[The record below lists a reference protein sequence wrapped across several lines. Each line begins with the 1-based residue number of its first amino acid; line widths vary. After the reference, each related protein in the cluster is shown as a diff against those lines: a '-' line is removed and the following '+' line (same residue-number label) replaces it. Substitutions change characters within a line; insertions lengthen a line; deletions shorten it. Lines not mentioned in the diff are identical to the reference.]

1 MTFGGAKKLV
11 SCIWGLLL
19 LLCEPALS
27 MTVESSQGEQE
38 EGSQPTQYGLR
49 LSEIGSWP
57 GKAVEAWKY
66 DNPNLRWKA
75 FLRWE
80 NEGEWLAIDKQAHFA
95 SCYGGVLTGEVLG
108 MSRVSNVAIV
118 SSAALLNELIEWK
131 LGFWIHPKYRGI
143 SIKDFV
149 IDAAGILV
157 GLLVVEQF
165 CERD

>member
-1 MTFGGAKKLV
+1 MTFGGSKKWA
-11 SCIWGLLL
+11 SCIWGLSL
-19 LLCEPALS
+19 LLCQATLS
-27 MTVESSQGEQE
+27 MTVESSEGE
-38 EGSQPTQYGLR
+38 EGSQPPQYGLR

-57 GKAVEAWKY
+57 GRAVEAWKY

-80 NEGEWLAIDKQAHFA
+80 NEGGWLAIDKQAHFA
-95 SCYGGVLTGEVLG
+95 SCYSGVLTGEILG
-108 MSRVSNVAIV
+108 MSRVSNVVIV

-143 SIKDFV
+143 SIEDLV
-149 IDAAGILV
+149 IDTAGILI